1 MESDCAL
8 FAGRKQN
15 KEVFSFTYLS
25 QPKKYSCAETVAY
38 SRFVA
43 IIATCCNSL
52 FYLPASSYSVQ
63 WWDVYGVDAP
73 SPFSAANVIKA
84 IDSLLRFKE
93 LDFFVTLLV

>member
-1 MESDCAL
+1 
-8 FAGRKQN
+8 
-15 KEVFSFTYLS
+15 
-25 QPKKYSCAETVAY
+25 
-38 SRFVA
+38 VA

-73 SPFSAANVIKA
+73 SLFSAADVIKA